1 MGKALRVVAGT
12 LGAGA
17 LLLSVAGT
25 ASAKGGG
32 DRFIEDV
39 RCAPSFS
46 LSLLFPPTD
55 GCRTDVGISA
65 NKRIT
70 KVVQSAGG
78 SIYGID
84 VDGGRGRR

>member
-1 MGKALRVVAGT
+1 MGKAMRVAAGT
-12 LGAGA
+12 VGAGA

-25 ASAKGGG
+25 ANAGGG
-32 DRFIEDV
+32 DRFDERV

-46 LSLLFPPTD
+46 FSLLLPPRD
-55 GCRTDVGISA
+55 GCRTNIGIDA
-65 NKRIT
+65 RKRIV

-84 VDGGRGRR
+84 IDGRGGRR

>member
-1 MGKALRVVAGT
+1 MGKALRVVAGS

-46 LSLLFPPTD
+46 LSLLFPPAD
-55 GCRTDVGISA
+55 GCRTDVGID
-65 NKRIT
+65 NHKRIV

-84 VDGGRGRR
+84 VEGRRRGR